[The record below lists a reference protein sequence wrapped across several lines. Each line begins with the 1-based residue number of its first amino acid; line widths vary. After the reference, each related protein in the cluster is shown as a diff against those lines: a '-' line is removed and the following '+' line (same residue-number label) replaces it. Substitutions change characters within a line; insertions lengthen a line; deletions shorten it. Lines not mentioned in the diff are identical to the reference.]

1 MSQPARIPTPAHGL
15 ESKAITTKLP
25 KRPVGVSP
33 DRGLFA
39 FAAAL
44 FLAEAVAI
52 AIMYTVSLCDGF
64 SLVIV
69 TNQFGEFWIA
79 FVPVLAS
86 VPLAIYILWVVERRF
101 VARLV
106 ARWQLDPP
114 ASDPSSDGSANPDP
128 TAPWL
133 GDGLLAV
140 AAVLFF
146 AEAATLA
153 ISFAASYFTGFS
165 TALTTDSYGEFW
177 LEFPI
182 VLAAVPFA
190 LYVLGTASERLLP
203 SLHRMRQVD
212 SITS

>member
-69 TNQFGEFWIA
+69 MNHS
-79 FVPVLAS
+79 AS
-86 VPLAIYILWVVERRF
+86 SGSHSGPFRLPSRSRSTSCGWWSDARSPARCPLAVGPARF
-101 VARLV
+101 GPQLGRVGKSGPNRTVAR
-106 ARWQLDPP
+106 RWSPRGRRRP
-114 ASDPSSDGSANPDP
+114 VRRGRNPSPSVFP
-128 TAPWL
+128 
-133 GDGLLAV
+133 
-140 AAVLFF
+140 
-146 AEAATLA
+146 
-153 ISFAASYFTGFS
+153 ASYFTGFS

-182 VLAAVPFA
+182 VLSAVSWFA